1 MGLEMADEQA
11 EFNSIDSLRAEA
23 LGEPGS
29 RTFRILVSGGGRS
42 AVLWLEKDLLFQLSL
57 AVKRLLTTVAEAE
70 DPAPDDTEPS
80 NTPGPNV
87 EMQIGKLQLGH
98 HGGSGKFLIEAYDA
112 EADEESPPAV
122 RVWANRG
129 HLDSLATEA
138 LDVCA
143 AGRPLCPLCGGPIDK
158 TGHACPRRNGHS
170 KMAPPERPE

>member
-1 MGLEMADEQA
+1 MADEQA

-29 RTFRILVSGGGRS
+29 RTFRIIVGSGSRS

-57 AVKRLLTTVAEAE
+57 AIKRLLSTVSEEE
-70 DPAPDDTEPS
+70 DPPTDDAEPAAA
-80 NTPGPNV
+80 PGPNV

-98 HGGSGKFLIEAYDA
+98 HGGSGKFLIEVYDA
-112 EADEESPPAV
+112 DADEEASPTV
-122 RVWANRG
+122 RVWGSREQ
-129 HLDSLATEA
+129 LESFATEA

-143 AGRPLCPLCGGPIDK
+143 AGRPLCPLCGGPLDK

-170 KMAPPERPE
+170 QMVPPERPE